1 MMKFNVSKVFSIS
14 FLIVISLVLV
24 FKIQFSYEN
33 CNGFA
38 FGDWLV
44 NYQDGGFKRRGL
56 LGTVIFFIYD
66 VFHVKIQY
74 TVFFFQFICNFL
86 FLFYLAKLITLKR
99 HNVIEYVFLFT
110 PFCLWGIFSD
120 CAVGT
125 RKDGILW
132 FLMVFFA
139 YNLASG
145 KFKGIREYFFYLLLF
160 ISVFIHE
167 SYIFYAPNFVVL
179 HLWHSKKIDY
189 NKNIFLL
196 LSLYIPAVIIFLF
209 GIDNLGGIY
218 TLNILKNS
226 GVELQV
232 GDNIFSWKENKFLK
246 TDFYIENLSGHL
258 LYVLSFTLQ
267 VLFAVW
273 YMKIRQFSVKNT
285 KKIFFSFIIC
295 LLLAIPLY
303 LIAIDLGRWLYSQF
317 IFLFILII
325 SLLPRFEI
333 KKQNLFC
340 LSSKE
345 MVFVLFVIFSNII
358 YRVPSYYSG
367 MQLGLPLKW
376 IMRFL

>member
-66 VFHVKIQY
+66 VLHVKIQY

-99 HNVIEYVFLFT
+99 HNIIEYVFLFT

-132 FLMVFFA
+132 FLMAFFA

-160 ISVFIHE
+160 TSVFIHE

-209 GIDNLGGIY
+209 GIDNLGGMY

-285 KKIFFSFIIC
+285 KKIFFCFIIC

-333 KKQNLFC
+333 KNQNLFF

-345 MVFVLFVIFSNII
+345 MVFVLLVIFSNVI

-376 IMRFL
+376 IMKFL

>member
-1 MMKFNVSKVFSIS
+1 MMKLNVSKVFSIS
-14 FLIVISLVLV
+14 FLIVISFVLM

-33 CNGFA
+33 CNGFS
-38 FGDWLV
+38 FGDWLI

-66 VFHVKIQY
+66 VFHVKVQY
-74 TVFFFQFICNFL
+74 TVFFFQFASNFL
-86 FLFYLAKLITLKR
+86 FLFYLVKLIMLKR
-99 HNVIEYVFLFT
+99 HSIIEYVFLFT

-120 CAVGT
+120 CAIGT

-139 YNLASG
+139 YNLARG
-145 KFKGIREYFFYLLLF
+145 KFKGIREHFFYFLLF
-160 ISVFIHE
+160 TSVFIHE

-179 HLWHSKKIDY
+179 HMCHSNKIDHK
-189 NKNIFLL
+189 KNIFLL
-196 LSLYIPAVIIFLF
+196 VSLYIPAIIIFLF

-218 TLNILKNS
+218 TLDVLKSN
-226 GVELQV
+226 GIELQI
-232 GDNIFSWKENKFLK
+232 GDNIFAWKENKFLK
-246 TDFYIENLSGHL
+246 TDFYSENIFGHL
-258 LYVLSFTLQ
+258 LYVLSFALQ

-273 YMKIRQFSVKNT
+273 YMKIRHFGVKKT
-285 KKIFFSFIIC
+285 KKIFFCFLVC

-317 IFLFILII
+317 IFLFILIV

-333 KKQNLFC
+333 KNQNLFR

-345 MVFVLFVIFSNII
+345 VVFILLVIFSNII
-358 YRVPSYYSG
+358 YRVPSYYTG

-376 IMRFL
+376 IVNFL